1 VTKRTLH
8 SPKLPSPLGAYSQAV
23 EVTGLARMLYVSGL
37 TAREPDGS
45 VYGVGDVR
53 AQTERV
59 LDSLAAI
66 LETAGGSLQDVVRVV
81 YVRDITQWPAV
92 HEVRSRYF
100 RVDPPA
106 SSMVEVSRLV
116 HEDLLIE
123 IEATAAL

>member
-1 VTKRTLH
+1 
-8 SPKLPSPLGAYSQAV
+8 
-23 EVTGLARMLYVSGL
+23 MLYVSGL

-81 YVRDITQWPAV
+81 VYVRDITQWPTV